1 MSGLIPFINFGKRS
15 CSKERVT
22 EMENTVLL
30 ERKQN
35 VGIITINRAEV
46 RNALDKAT
54 WNRLKDA
61 FSELEADP
69 AVAAI
74 IVTGAGDKA
83 FVAGADLNSLKAR
96 TAVETLYGETPAIV
110 TRIENITK
118 PTIAAING
126 FALGGGLEL
135 AMACDIRI
143 CSKTAKLGQTEINVG
158 ILPGAG
164 GTQRLSRLVGP
175 AKAKEMIFTGK
186 LITAEEAER
195 IGLVNMVVEPQALM
209 DAALTMACDIA
220 AKSAITIQVAK
231 QVVNQGLNA
240 DIATGLMLERLGQSF
255 IFSTEDRIE
264 GISAFLEK
272 RAPDFKGK

>member
-1 MSGLIPFINFGKRS
+1 MEDTILI
-15 CSKERVT
+15 ER
-22 EMENTVLL
+22 
-30 ERKQN
+30 RDR
-35 VGIITINRAEV
+35 VGIITINRPEV
-46 RNALDKAT
+46 RNALDKNT
-54 WNRLKDA
+54 WKRLLDA
-61 FSELEADP
+61 FVELEADP
-69 AVAAI
+69 GTSVI

-96 TAVETLYGETPAIV
+96 SAVETLYGETPATV
-110 TRIENITK
+110 ARIENILK

-164 GTQRLSRLVGP
+164 GTQRLSRLVGA

-186 LITAEEAER
+186 IISAEEAER
-195 IGLVNMVVEPQALM
+195 IGLVNAVVEPQALLE
-209 DAALTMACDIA
+209 AVMAMANDIA
-220 AKSAITIQVAK
+220 AKSAITVQVAK
-231 QVVNQGLNA
+231 QVINQGLST
-240 DIATGLMLERLGQSF
+240 DLATGLMLEKLGQSF
-255 IFSTEDRIE
+255 IFGTEDRIE

-272 RAPDFKGK
+272 RSPNFKGS